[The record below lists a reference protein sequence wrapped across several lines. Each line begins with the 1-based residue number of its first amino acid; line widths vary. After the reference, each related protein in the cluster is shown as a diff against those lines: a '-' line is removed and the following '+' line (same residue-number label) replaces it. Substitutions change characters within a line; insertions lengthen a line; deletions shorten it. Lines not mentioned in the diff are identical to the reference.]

1 MQVLMKIAEKQRKS
15 RAGFV
20 QLMNYISRDSF
31 KTFGVGI
38 NDDKDIAI
46 RQCLINKDLHK
57 KNRDGKDRFTY
68 HEIFSFGVDVG
79 VEKVI
84 DIMLEFCEV
93 NFYEKDFNSFFA
105 IHTDTDNIHCHVVA
119 DNVNFNTG
127 DMIHSVTQKQFDS
140 MSQKKKDKAETF
152 VYEHQRKLF
161 EDICIKHGL
170 DISMEERYEYMH
182 EQKQK
187 EGRKWLTKEQYRAKQ
202 DKTAWTN
209 EIKDKLE
216 QIYKNEDVNEDNI
229 KDIAVK
235 YGLEVTRHNKTN
247 KTITFALI
255 DEQGK
260 RTNQKLKLVQ
270 ELNKKKRKT
279 QDEVTE
285 DTVKLGI
292 KLDTLEIQ
300 EKELKKDSDENIFI
314 YDNFFGGKKKE
325 IEKEETREDIYAFF
339 EREKEK
345 LRLKKEK
352 EAEAKAKEV
361 KEDIKPVEEVKEDIK
376 PVEEVKE
383 DIRPVNTYIVE
394 DSKPSDFELEKEY
407 KTEKE
412 ILDNFYKDQEDKKKE
427 QDSKAKA
434 LEQEIKDIE
443 KAEIDKITQADEV
456 LRRLNIDEQER
467 QTEAKAKKEAEEKA
481 KHKQVDIDSLL
492 EKVDSYK
499 LIEKY
504 DLFDA
509 LPQFKVT
516 LNEESIL
523 FDSETGEGDIELAK
537 NLIRAKGDEYRDNID
552 LKDIRTWEDVK
563 MITTYY
569 YDSYD
574 ELNRY
579 NDYNEYSRD
588 TIKQFLEENTS
599 IAEELAYIYNMQDSN
614 SKTYEDTKVASVEK
628 QVETKKEQEEEEKQ
642 DLKSKEKEIEV
653 AEVIESKQE
662 LTNSE
667 SVITNS
673 EPTITESKEEITN
686 SKQEEQQEEKQDLK
700 SKQVDIDSLIEK
712 IDSYK
717 LVKEYNLFDTLPPFQ
732 VIGED
737 LIYDSSSGEGD
748 FELAKSLIIDVK
760 GKEYWDNMNVKDIKQ
775 WEETGVFTVGYIDDN
790 DNFKY
795 NGYED
800 YSKDTIKQFLVEN
813 TEVAE
818 ELAKQYMPTDSKKKE
833 QDSKDYEVEKKKDR
847 EIDFN

>member
-1 MQVLMKIAEKQRKS
+1 MQVIYKIAEKQRKT
-15 RAGFV
+15 RAGFM
-20 QLMNYISRDSF
+20 QLMDYISRDSF
-31 KTFGVGI
+31 KTFGVGTSD
-38 NDDKDIAI
+38 NKNIAI
-46 RQCLINKDLHK
+46 KHYLSNKDLHK

-68 HEIFSFGVDVG
+68 HVMASFGVDVPI
-79 VEKVI
+79 ETVI
-84 DIMLEFCEV
+84 EIMEEFCTD
-93 NFYEKDFNSFFA
+93 NFYDKGFNSFFA
-105 IHTDTDNIHCHVVA
+105 IHTDTNNIHCHVIA

-361 KEDIKPVEEVKEDIK
+361 KEDIKPVEEVKEDI
-376 PVEEVKE
+376 
-383 DIRPVNTYIVE
+383 RPVNTYIVE

-434 LEQEIKDIE
+434 LEEEVKNIE
-443 KAEIDKITQADEV
+443 KAEIDKITKSDEV
-456 LRRLNIDEQER
+456 LRRLNIEEEER
-467 QTEAKAKKEAEEKA
+467 QQEAKAKKEQEEKA
-481 KHKQVDIDSLL
+481 K
-492 EKVDSYK
+492 
-499 LIEKY
+499 
-504 DLFDA
+504 
-509 LPQFKVT
+509 
-516 LNEESIL
+516 
-523 FDSETGEGDIELAK
+523 
-537 NLIRAKGDEYRDNID
+537 
-552 LKDIRTWEDVK
+552 
-563 MITTYY
+563 
-569 YDSYD
+569 
-574 ELNRY
+574 
-579 NDYNEYSRD
+579 
-588 TIKQFLEENTS
+588 
-599 IAEELAYIYNMQDSN
+599 QD
-614 SKTYEDTKVASVEK
+614 
-628 QVETKKEQEEEEKQ
+628 EEK
-642 DLKSKEKEIEV
+642 KV
-653 AEVIESKQE
+653 
-662 LTNSE
+662 
-667 SVITNS
+667 TNS
-673 EPTITESKEEITN
+673 EPTITESKEEITRSN
-686 SKQEEQQEEKQDLK
+686 EEITDSESILTESNPIITVSDSTITESKQELTSSKQEEQEEEKQDLE
-700 SKQVDIDSLIEK
+700 SKQVDLDSLMSK
-712 IDSYK
+712 IDYYK
-717 LVKEYNLFDTLPPFQ
+717 LVEEYDLFDTLPQFQ
-732 VIGED
+732 IFTDE
-737 LIYDSSSGEGD
+737 LIYDSETGEGEI
-748 FELAKSLIIDVK
+748 ELAKSLIVDVK
-760 GKEYWDNMNVKDIKQ
+760 GEEYWKNMNLKDITK
-775 WEETGVFTVGYIDDN
+775 WEETGVFTIAYAYDSM
-790 DNFKY
+790 DNFKEFA
-795 NGYED
+795 GYED
-800 YSKDTIKQFLVEN
+800 YSKSTIKQFLEIN
-813 TEVAE
+813 TELAE
-818 ELAKQYMPTDSKKKE
+818 ELAEQYMPRDSKKKE
-833 QDSKDYEVEKKKDR
+833 QDSKDIEIKKDKDR
-847 EIDFN
+847 EIDF